1 MENQINIIGICG
13 SLRKGSYNR
22 MSLDAVAEFLPKN
35 VSFEIVEI
43 GDLPHFNQDLE
54 ENPPQSVVNFR
65 EKIKSADAI
74 LFSVAEYNYSISSV
88 LKNAIEW
95 ASRPYVGAVLN
106 RKPVA
111 MMGASNGMV
120 GTGRAQHHLR
130 QMMVQTDSL
139 VLSRPEV
146 MISFAQE
153 KFDKKGKLHDDK
165 TKEKIQD
172 LVKAL
177 VEWTVKLKHSKLTG
191 K

>member
-1 MENQINIIGICG
+1 MEQTLKIIGICG
-13 SLRKGSYNR
+13 SLRKASYNR
-22 MSLDAVAEFLPKN
+22 MALHIAQECLPEN

-54 ENPPQSVVNFR
+54 ENPPPSVTAFR

-95 ASRPYVGAVLN
+95 GSRPYTGAVLN

-130 QMMVQTDSL
+130 QMFVQTDSL

-153 KFDKKGKLHDDK
+153 KFDANGKLHDEK
-165 TKEKIQD
+165 TREKIQS
-172 LVKAL
+172 LVDAL
-177 VEWTVKLKHSKLTG
+177 VEWTRKLKHSKLA
-191 K
+191 